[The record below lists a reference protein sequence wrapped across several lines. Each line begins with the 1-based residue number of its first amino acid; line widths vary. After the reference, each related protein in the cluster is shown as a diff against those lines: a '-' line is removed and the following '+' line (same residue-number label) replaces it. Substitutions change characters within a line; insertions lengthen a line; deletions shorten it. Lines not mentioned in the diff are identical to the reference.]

1 MSFAGKVAIV
11 TGAGA
16 GGIGEG
22 IAKAL
27 ATAGAKVAVADINPE
42 TGARTVDEIASAGG
56 EAAYFSVDI
65 SAPPSA
71 EAMAKAVAER
81 FGGIDY
87 LVNNAAL
94 FGGMRLDPLLAMDW
108 DYYNRFM
115 SINIH
120 GCYVVTRAV
129 VPFMKTR
136 GGGAIVNTSS
146 TAAWS
151 GYGAYSVAKLG
162 VNGLTLALARELGPL
177 NIRINAIAP
186 GPTDTPA
193 LRNPMVTEEFLK
205 GMVATMPIARLGQP
219 SDHASAVMFLLSDQ
233 ASWITGLIMNVDG
246 GQGMRV

>member
-1 MSFAGKVAIV
+1 MDFTGKVAIV

-22 IAKAL
+22 IARGL
-27 ATAGAKVAVADINPE
+27 AAAGAQVAVADINE
-42 TGARTVDEIASAGG
+42 DAGRKTVDLITGDRG
-56 EAAYFSVDI
+56 TGFYVPVDI

-71 EAMAKAVAER
+71 EAMTCAVAER

-94 FGGMRLDPLLAMDW
+94 FGGMRLDSLMSMDW
-108 DYYNRFM
+108 DYYNKFM

-120 GCYVVTRAV
+120 GCYVVTKAAV
-129 VPFMKTR
+129 PYMQKR

-151 GYGAYSVAKLG
+151 GYGAYSVAKLA
-162 VNGLTLALARELGPL
+162 VNGLTMALARELGPL
-177 NIRINAIAP
+177 NIRVNAIAP

-193 LRNPMVTEEFLK
+193 LRNPIVTEDFIA
-205 GMVATMPIARLGQP
+205 GMIAAMPIARLGQP
-219 SDHASAVMFLLSDQ
+219 ADHAAAVSFLLSDG
-233 ASWITGLIMNVDG
+233 ASWITGLTMNVDG

>member
-1 MSFAGKVAIV
+1 MDFSGKVVIV

-22 IAKAL
+22 IARGL
-27 ATAGAKVAVADINPE
+27 AAAGARVAVADINADA
-42 TGARTVDEIASAGG
+42 GRKTVAIIEGEGGTAFYAPVDIASP
-56 EAAYFSVDI
+56 E
-65 SAPPSA
+65 SA
-71 EAMAKAVAER
+71 EAMAKAVAEH

-94 FGGMRLDPLLAMDW
+94 FGGMRLDPLMSMDW
-108 DYYNRFM
+108 DYYNKFM

-129 VPFMKTR
+129 VPYMEKR

-162 VNGLTLALARELGPL
+162 VNGLTVALARELGPR
-177 NIRINAIAP
+177 NIRVNAIAP

-193 LRNPMVTEEFLK
+193 LRNPMVTEEFLA
-205 GMVATMPIARLGQP
+205 GMVGTMPIPRLGQP
-219 SDHASAVMFLLSDQ
+219 ADHASAIKFLLSDD
-233 ASWITGLIMNVDG
+233 ASWVTGLIMNVDG

>member
-1 MSFAGKVAIV
+1 
-11 TGAGA
+11 
-16 GGIGEG
+16 
-22 IAKAL
+22 
-27 ATAGAKVAVADINPE
+27 
-42 TGARTVDEIASAGG
+42 
-56 EAAYFSVDI
+56 
-65 SAPPSA
+65 
-71 EAMAKAVAER
+71 
-81 FGGIDY
+81 
-87 LVNNAAL
+87 
-94 FGGMRLDPLLAMDW
+94 
-108 DYYNRFM
+108 M

-129 VPFMKTR
+129 VPFMKQR

-205 GMVATMPIARLGQP
+205 GMVATMPIARLGRP
-219 SDHASAVMFLLSDQ
+219 SDHASAVMFLLSDH